1 MAVTSNLMEGFFM
14 RDWSKRKQIMAALAA
29 AALIVAGFLLFRPVP
44 VGVVTPAVNVPVE
57 VYGLGTVEARIL
69 SKVGFEVAG
78 SLIDLAVDQGDRVA
92 KGSLLARLNSR
103 AQEAKLAKAEAA
115 IMQAEANAR
124 RSQVSAE
131 KARAVLSQKRNVSDR
146 RQELAKKG
154 TVSIEAAEDAGAGAI
169 IASADLKSS
178 ASDYEI
184 AQAALADAQAQERLE
199 RVTLANHA
207 LISPYDALIV
217 SRSKELG
224 AVMAPGES
232 LFTLIDPNTV
242 WVMAYVDEMRAGEV
256 KLGQTAEIRLRSL
269 PRQVF
274 KGKVA
279 RIEVESDRAN
289 EERRIAIAWDEPP
302 AEFHLGEQAEVTIL
316 AGVIEKGILAPESAL
331 SAIKGGTAMAWL
343 VEEGK
348 LTRRE
353 IKIGRRT
360 LDGRIEIIGGI
371 PAKGQ
376 LVSTLHPRLAEGT
389 RAKIQ

>member
-1 MAVTSNLMEGFFM
+1 MVALG
-14 RDWSKRKQIMAALAA
+14 AALV
-29 AALIVAGFLLFRPVP
+29 LIIGFLNFRPVP
-44 VGVVTPAVNVPVE
+44 VSVALPATNVPVE

-69 SKVGFEVAG
+69 SKLGFEVAG

-92 KGSLLARLNSR
+92 RGSLLARLNSR
-103 AQEAKLAKAEAA
+103 AQEARLAKAEAA
-115 IMQAEANAR
+115 VMQAEANAR

-131 KARAVLSQKRNVSDR
+131 KARAVLSQKKNVSDR

-154 TVSIEAAEDAGAGAI
+154 TVSVEAAEDAGASAI
-169 IASADLKSS
+169 VASADLKSS

-184 AQAALADAQAQERLE
+184 AQAALADAKAQERLE
-199 RVTLANHA
+199 RVTLSNHS
-207 LISPYDALIV
+207 LIAPYDALIV

-224 AVMAPGES
+224 TVVAPGES

-242 WVMAYVDEMRAGEV
+242 WVLAYVDEMRAGEV
-256 KLGQTAEIRLRSL
+256 KLGQPAEIRLRSL

-302 AEFHLGEQAEVTIL
+302 VEFHLGEQAEVTIL
-316 AGVIEKGILAPESAL
+316 TGVIEKGILAPESAL
-331 SAIKGGTAMAWL
+331 SAIKGASAQAWL

-348 LTRRE
+348 LIRRE
-353 IKIGRRT
+353 VGIGRRT
-360 LDGRIEIIGGI
+360 LDGRVEVISGVS
-371 PAKGQ
+371 PKAQ
-376 LVSTLHPRLAEGT
+376 LVTTLHPRLAEGK

>member
-1 MAVTSNLMEGFFM
+1 MGEWLKRKKGLVVLAGVAVIIAGFF
-14 RDWSKRKQIMAALAA
+14 
-29 AALIVAGFLLFRPVP
+29 LFRPVP
-44 VGVVTPAVNVPVE
+44 VSVAAPVKSALVE

-92 KGSLLARLNSR
+92 RGSLLARLNSR

-115 IMQAEANAR
+115 VMQAEANAR
-124 RSQVSAE
+124 RSQNNAE

-154 TVSIEAAEDAGAGAI
+154 TVSVEAAEDAGANAVV
-169 IASADLKSS
+169 ASVDLKSS

-184 AQAALADAQAQERLE
+184 AQAVLADANAQERLE
-199 RVTLANHA
+199 RVNLANHS
-207 LISPYDALIV
+207 LIAPYDALIV
-217 SRSKELG
+217 SRAKELG
-224 AVMAPGES
+224 AVMAPGEA

-242 WVMAYVDEMRAGEV
+242 WVLAYVDEMRAGEV
-256 KLGQTAEIRLRSL
+256 KIGQPAEIRLRSL

-289 EERRIAIAWDEPP
+289 EERRIAIAWNEPP
-302 AEFHLGEQAEVTIL
+302 VEFHLGEQAEVSIL
-316 AGVIEKGILAPESAL
+316 TGVIENGILAPEAVL
-331 SAIKGGTAMAWL
+331 TAIKGASAQAWL
-343 VEEGK
+343 VEDGK
-348 LTRRE
+348 LIIRQVG
-353 IKIGRRT
+353 IGRRT
-360 LDGRIEIIGGI
+360 LDGRVEIVSGV
-371 PAKGQ
+371 PDKAQ
-376 LVSTLHPRLAEGT
+376 LVTTLHPRLTEGK